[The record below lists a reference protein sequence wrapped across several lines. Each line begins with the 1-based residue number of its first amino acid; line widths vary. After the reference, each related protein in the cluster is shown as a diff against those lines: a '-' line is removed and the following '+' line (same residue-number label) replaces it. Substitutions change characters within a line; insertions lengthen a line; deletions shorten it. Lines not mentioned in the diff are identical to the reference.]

1 MNLSAPKMVTWWV
14 AVVIGLLGILDHFVK
29 LPLIGGFSSYLV
41 VIAFVILAVATV
53 VDGL

>member
-29 LPLIGGFSSYLV
+29 FPLIGNYGAYLATL
-41 VIAFVILAVATV
+41 AFIILAVATV